1 MAKNVDTGAENVVE
15 PEEIKKARTALANL
29 VLKIVDDINNRRAQ
43 NPEQSYNA
51 LANIYNAIK

>member
-15 PEEIKKARTALANL
+15 PGEIKKART
-29 VLKIVDDINNRRAQ
+29 V
-43 NPEQSYNA
+43 